1 MSAPARDLV
10 VTSRA
15 AGMMLAFAGAACW
28 STGGF
33 FVRLAGP
40 VDVFQI
46 NFYRALMVFAV
57 MGLWLLNSHG
67 RRLPAVFVQA
77 GWNSAFAGVALAMAG
92 LTFVGAVAYIS
103 VGQAIFMTGISP
115 FASALL
121 ARVFLK
127 ETIQPVTWAAMAI
140 AAAGLG
146 VMTIASD
153 GGGAVTGMVL
163 ALASGFAF
171 ACYNVA
177 LRAGARTDMV
187 TAIIWNA
194 VFLFFVCGGVL
205 YGRDMFSVPGLSLA
219 AISGMAIVQLC
230 MGLWLFTRGSRS
242 VPAAELGLISLAEP
256 VLAPIWVW
264 LAFGE
269 TTPVPVII
277 GGGII
282 LGAIVVQTL
291 GGLRRG

>member
-1 MSAPARDLV
+1 
-10 VTSRA
+10 
-15 AGMMLAFAGAACW
+15 
-28 STGGF
+28 
-33 FVRLAGP
+33 
-40 VDVFQI
+40 
-46 NFYRALMVFAV
+46 
-57 MGLWLLNSHG
+57 
-67 RRLPAVFVQA
+67 
-77 GWNSAFAGVALAMAG
+77 
-92 LTFVGAVAYIS
+92 
-103 VGQAIFMTGISP
+103 
-115 FASALL
+115 
-121 ARVFLK
+121 
-127 ETIQPVTWAAMAI
+127 MAI

-269 TTPVPVII
+269 TTPLPVII
-277 GGGII
+277 GGAII